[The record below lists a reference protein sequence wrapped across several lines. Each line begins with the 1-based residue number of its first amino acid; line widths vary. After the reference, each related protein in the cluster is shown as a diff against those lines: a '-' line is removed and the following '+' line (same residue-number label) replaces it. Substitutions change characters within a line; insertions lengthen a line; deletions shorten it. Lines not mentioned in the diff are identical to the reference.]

1 MNSNHIFLIV
11 LFLSLFSHQITY
23 VTATSLLERYQI
35 ISPVKKSLKEVL
47 VSVKSKL
54 KSGSPLDSILKML
67 DTLKSDVSDEQ
78 YRHDNVY
85 KDQMAECEDEYK
97 FRSQQVDDSTTTL
110 EKALREMNSCNGT
123 RIKDYVDYK
132 VNLATQQ
139 QTQGNLDTLENQI
152 SKAKTEFKT
161 KQDDHNEALDA
172 LKSCVDILD
181 QLFVET
187 PESNSFIELAKS
199 TSMLLLTSAKIYSTR
214 HYSSLLSIMAQ
225 ISSQRDILTDNT
237 ALEKIRELLTHLK
250 DNVLQSFQDY
260 QDEENKIEQEL
271 ADRKTILQEYLADLQ
286 ESEKKL
292 MKNIEEMDSCLS
304 VENSIVSAASDKK
317 DRNEGLMGSAKSMCD
332 NFENEYKEA
341 TEARFI
347 LIK

>member
-1 MNSNHIFLIV
+1 MKSTPIFLIA
-11 LFLSLFSHQITY
+11 LFLSLYSHQITH

-85 KDQMAECEDEYK
+85 KDQMSECEDEYK

-110 EKALREMNSCNGT
+110 EKSLREMNSCNGT

-139 QTQGNLDTLENQI
+139 QTQENLDTLESQI
-152 SKAKTEFKT
+152 SQAETEFKT
-161 KQDDHNEALDA
+161 KQDDHNDAIDA

-181 QLFVET
+181 QLFIDET

-199 TSMLLLTSAKIYSTR
+199 TSILLLTSAKIHSTR

-260 QDEENKIEQEL
+260 QNEENKIQQEL
-271 ADRKTILQEYLADLQ
+271 TDRKVILQEYLTSLQ

-304 VENSIVSAASDKK
+304 LENSIISAASDKK
-317 DRNEGLMGSAKSMCD
+317 ERNEGLMDSAKSMCD

-347 LIK
+347 LF